1 MTERRL
7 SPRVGAYAA
16 FAAAFLLLAAASARL
31 EPLALAVP
39 LVAALILGLGSR
51 SESRLELVREVTGT
65 RVFEGEETR
74 VAITVRAL
82 TDLPL
87 VELAGPLPAGA
98 VRSAGSS
105 LNLLSL
111 RRGEERRVSYAFRMP
126 HRSLFEL
133 GPARARVHAG
143 SAMASW
149 DTEAGGWLS
158 CLVYPAPA
166 PLRSPLVPRQTRSS
180 VGSYPSRVAG
190 EGFEFLDLRPF
201 AAGDQTRRINW
212 RATARRD
219 TLVVNQ
225 FSAERNADVVLVMD
239 LLSEAGSPGRSVL
252 DLSSRGAAALAR
264 HYLRE
269 KNRVGYLELGHYLH
283 WVLPGSGRRQWH
295 RILEHLSQ
303 LEVRERYLTFELSSV
318 PARILPPGAFVVGF
332 SPLIDPVWWRALAE
346 LRRRGHEVAIVAPW
360 GPDAVRPHLRES
372 PQAALAARI
381 WELELRTNVAEL
393 ERVGVVCVPWR
404 PGEPFD
410 LVVQA
415 VSRAQRRSRR

>member
-16 FAAAFLLLAAASARL
+16 FAALFLLLSAASARL

-39 LVAALILGLGSR
+39 FVVALILGLGR
-51 SESRLELVREVTGT
+51 REGPRLEILRDVIGA
-65 RVFEGEETR
+65 RVFEGEQTR
-74 VAITVRAL
+74 VQITVRAL
-82 TDLPL
+82 TRLPL
-87 VELAGPLPAGA
+87 VEVAGPLPAGA
-98 VRSAGSS
+98 LLTTGSS
-105 LNLLSL
+105 LTLLSL
-111 RRGEERRVSYAFRMP
+111 REGEERRVSYSFRMP
-126 HRSLFEL
+126 HRSVFEL

-143 SAMASW
+143 SATASW
-149 DTEAGGWLS
+149 DAEAGGWLS
-158 CLVYPAPA
+158 CVVYPAPA
-166 PLRSPLVPRQTRSS
+166 PLRSSLVPRRTRSS
-180 VGSYPSRVAG
+180 VGSYPSQIAG
-190 EGFEFLDLRPF
+190 EGFDFLDLRPF
-201 AAGDQTRRINW
+201 VAGDQTRRINW

-239 LLSEAGSPGRSVL
+239 VLSEAGAPGRSVL
-252 DLSSRGAAALAR
+252 DLASRGAAALAR

-283 WVLPGSGRRQWH
+283 WELPGSGRRQWH
-295 RILEHLSQ
+295 RILELLAG

-318 PARILPPGAFVVGF
+318 PRHILPPGAFVVGF
-332 SPLIDPVWWRALAE
+332 SSLINPVWWRALAE

-360 GPDAVRPHLRES
+360 GPDAVRPCLRQS
-372 PQAALAARI
+372 PEAGLAARI
-381 WELELRTNVAEL
+381 WDLDLRTTVAEI

-415 VSRAQRRSRR
+415 VSRAQRRLQR